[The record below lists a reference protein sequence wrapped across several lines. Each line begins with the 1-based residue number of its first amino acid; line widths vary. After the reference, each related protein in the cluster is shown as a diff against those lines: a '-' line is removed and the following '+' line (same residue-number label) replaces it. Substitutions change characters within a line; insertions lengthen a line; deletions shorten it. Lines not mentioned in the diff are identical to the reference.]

1 MFICFVRPLG
11 YLAICLAIL
20 CVFLSFGLLI
30 RQFIY
35 IYIYLLSYVFYR
47 GSIGHPYPLLFFL
60 PLLMKQ
66 DRKGRPAA
74 PRRPRPP
81 SPGSAHGVLCR

>member
-20 CVFLSFGLLI
+20 RVFLSFGLLI

-35 IYIYLLSYVFYR
+35 IYIYLLSLYIYLS
-47 GSIGHPYPLLFFL
+47 SIGHPDSLLFFL
-60 PLLMKQ
+60 PLLMKR

-74 PRRPRPP
+74 PCCPRPP